1 MTTDVK
7 AIVAIGGDNE
17 NSPEE
22 SAHHALRHLYEQ
34 LLIRSWYI
42 PALDGDAHEVSRHN
56 SCIDERDVEIEFEP
70 AERQGLTPTEA
81 AGHALDQLKSRGSI
95 SAWKITG
102 TQEGA

>member
-42 PALDGDAHEVSRHN
+42 PALDCDRDTASRQN
-56 SCIDERDVEIEFEP
+56 SSIEERDVEIEFEP
-70 AERQGLTPTEA
+70 AERQGITPTEA

>member
-22 SAHHALRHLYEQ
+22 AAHHALRHLYEQ

-42 PALDGDAHEVSRHN
+42 PALDGDADVISRHN
-56 SCIDERDVEIEFEP
+56 GSIDERDVEIEFDP

-81 AGHALDQLKSRGSI
+81 AGHALDQLKSRGAI
-95 SAWKITG
+95 SFWKISG